1 MQGFMYILECA
12 DGSYYVGSTNNL
24 VNRMHQHMTG
34 NGARHTQKRLPV
46 KLTYFEKFNR
56 IDKAFFREKQ
66 VQRWSRRKKE
76 ALIFREPELL
86 RELSRCQNNTR
97 HENFKKLETIISSVE
112 ISDDGI

>member
-1 MQGFMYILECA
+1 MYILECA
-12 DGSYYVGSTNNL
+12 DGSYYVGSTKDL
-24 VNRMHQHMTG
+24 VSRMHQHMTG
-34 NGARHTQKRLPV
+34 QGARYTHKRLPV

-86 RELSRCQNNTR
+86 HELSRCQNDTR
-97 HENFKKLETIISSVE
+97 HENFKELENIISAVE
-112 ISDDGI
+112 IRND